1 VLSTSGLRT
10 AALWVLSRVTVVL
23 LLLGPERRSVA
34 DVSYFA
40 ETLRQLSAAGL
51 DGTLR
56 EYPLPAVGVV
66 SGPWV
71 VARLLGSLDAYG
83 FLFVL
88 AALLTDAAF
97 TAFLARQTDDRRRAL
112 AVNVWLL
119 AAPAMG
125 GLSYARFDL
134 VPGVLMGCC
143 ILLSARRPRLTAL
156 AVSVATSVKL
166 WPVLLIPSVLSRT
179 RHRRRG
185 IAVVAAVGAGTVLGT
200 AVLAG
205 WARVLS
211 PLRYQADRGLQIE
224 SVAASPLMLGR
235 ALDLAGYDVS
245 FSRHMAYEITG
256 PGTSVMTSVTTV
268 ATIALVVFLAV
279 LWRRLLRA
287 GGRVDG
293 DALVWTCLA
302 VTIGFMCSGKVLSPQ
317 YFLWLLPMAAA
328 GLAVLTRT
336 SAPLLRWTGGLLVA
350 TLLSHA
356 VFPWLYDSLLAG
368 GTASDVAATVLL
380 LRNVLTLVL
389 FWAAAR
395 RALRLTVTQRVSEGT
410 GTGSWWPERQTRSSS
425 TVSGTAV
432 QGASTTS
439 EPS

>member
-1 VLSTSGLRT
+1 MRSTSGLPPV
-10 AALWVLSRVTVVL
+10 ALWVLSRVTVTL
-23 LLLGPERRSVA
+23 LLFGPERRSVA
-34 DVSYFA
+34 DVGYFA
-40 ETLRQLSAAGL
+40 GTLRHLSAAGL
-51 DGTLR
+51 DATLR

-66 SGPWV
+66 SGPWL
-71 VARLLGSLDAYG
+71 VARALGSLDAYG

-88 AALLTDAAF
+88 GALLTDAAF
-97 TAFLARQTDDRRRAL
+97 TWFLSRQADDRRRPL

-119 AAPAMG
+119 AVPAMG

-143 ILLSARRPRLTAL
+143 LLLSARRPRLAAL
-156 AVSVATSVKL
+156 AVSVATGVKL

-179 RHRRRG
+179 RHQRRG
-185 IAVVAAVGAGTVLGT
+185 LAVVAAVGAATVLGT
-200 AVLAG
+200 VVLAG

-211 PLRYQADRGLQIE
+211 PLGYQADRGLQIE
-224 SVAASPLMLGR
+224 SVPASPLMLGR
-235 ALDLAGYDVS
+235 ALGVAGYHVS

-256 PGTSVMTSVTTV
+256 PGTPVMTSVTTL
-268 ATIALVVFLAV
+268 ATVALVAFLAV

-287 GGRVDG
+287 GGRIDG

-302 VTIGFMCSGKVLSPQ
+302 VTIGFLCSGKVLSPQ

-328 GLAVLTRT
+328 GLAVVTRT
-336 SAPLLRWTGGLLVA
+336 GAHLLRWTGGLLVA

-368 GTASDVAATVLL
+368 GAAGDAAAAVLL

-389 FWAAAR
+389 FGSAAR
-395 RALRLTVTQRVSEGT
+395 WALRLTATQCVSEGT
-410 GTGSWWPERQTRSSS
+410 GTGSRWRERQTRSSI